1 MRLEKMSLKNKNKN
15 KNKNNLDESPKLRL
29 KSQTCNP

>member
-1 MRLEKMSLKNKNKN
+1 MRLEKMRLKNKN
-15 KNKNNLDESPKLRL
+15 KNKNNLDESPKLML